1 MKAAFWIYPT
11 KIKILLE
18 CQRAATLPEA
28 QCVTRLSFA
37 RASGR
42 VRWKASWF
50 SLWFTLWRYPVKNKE
65 IMRRG
70 KNKSA
75 AEILSASW
83 KQLVKPQSLFWTG
96 KWLKKTQLWLWAC
109 SNNLPPTCRRTRGQA
124 SLHTSLL
131 SLPDT
136 ETSLQTHPHCYLES
150 PAKLNSMIQISFLFL
165 IFSPHGVKKQ
175 PFFFFK
181 PLTGE
186 PFAGFSPSENMW

>member
-1 MKAAFWIYPT
+1 VKLSSSHHKMHFRARLEKTWFGLMKAAFWIYPT

-131 SLPDT
+131 SLRFH
-136 ETSLQTHPHCYLES
+136 LQPSGYKSRVYVYLLVHS
-150 PAKLNSMIQISFLFL
+150 DITLLLK
-165 IFSPHGVKKQ
+165 VK
-175 PFFFFK
+175 
-181 PLTGE
+181 
-186 PFAGFSPSENMW
+186 